1 MGAPFLAS
9 RLIFNDHRTI
19 QAQILKTLGMKILV
33 TTLLS
38 LSVLCFSCKNHDS
51 KGKNADTEADS
62 TDGDADIDTPG
73 KQKKLSKRDYSITAD
88 NSYSDLFLD
97 SLAVEKMITDRN
109 IKSGTARRMR
119 SFYNTRNYQFAWF
132 ASDGFT
138 EEANA
143 FWNLYDY
150 YVTYSGDSSINDKE
164 LEKTM
169 NALVLDD
176 ELKVAAGNQQ
186 FIKTEL
192 ALTQRFIEYSQ
203 KNFEKGY
210 VKRKE
215 LERFVAIKKN
225 DPLRLA
231 DSLLTKKHKDD
242 KYYEDINPAYKLL
255 KAELKRYYD
264 VAKAGGWSTITTKEK
279 SLKAG
284 ANLPEIALIK
294 KRLFLTG
301 DMPALDTTT
310 LFDSAMVNGVRNFQQ
325 RYGYTPTGSITATQL
340 KDLNIPAI
348 HKVKQL
354 LINMERMRWMPSR
367 PSGNLVIVNIPEFI
381 LHMYDGAKKAFDMNV
396 VVGKEGHN
404 TVLFTGDLSL
414 VVFSPYW
421 NVPPSIVKSE
431 VVPGMNKNPNYLAR
445 HHMEK
450 VGGSASNPVIRQ
462 TPGPWNSLGLVKFL
476 FPNSFNIYFHDTN
489 AKGLF
494 SQDKRAY
501 SHGCIRLSDP
511 QKMAEY
517 LLRNQPEWTTPKIK
531 EAMNSG
537 KEKFVKL
544 KQPVPVFISYY
555 TAWVDD
561 NGKVNFR
568 DDIYKH
574 DKKMIDRAFTKDL

>member
-1 MGAPFLAS
+1 MRILFTVLLALPFLF
-9 RLIFNDHRTI
+9 I
-19 QAQILKTLGMKILV
+19 
-33 TTLLS
+33 
-38 LSVLCFSCKNHDS
+38 SCKNGS
-51 KGKNADTEADS
+51 KNNKNGIEDS
-62 TDGDADIDTPG
+62 TDADMDTPG
-73 KQKKLSKRDYSITAD
+73 KQQKISARDYSINNTNA
-88 NSYSDLFLD
+88 YSDLFLD
-97 SLAVEKMITDRN
+97 SLSLEKQITDRN
-109 IKSGTARRMR
+109 IKESTARRMR

-138 EEANA
+138 EQANA

-150 YVTYSGDSSINDKE
+150 YITYSGDSSLNDKE

-169 NALVLDD
+169 NALVLEED
-176 ELKVAAGNQQ
+176 LKVAATNPQ

-192 ALTQRFIEYSQ
+192 ALTQRFLEYAQ

-215 LERFVAIKKN
+215 LERFVPLKKS
-225 DPLRLA
+225 DPLLVA
-231 DSLLTKKHKDD
+231 DSLLSKKHKDD

-255 KAELKRYYD
+255 KTELAKYYTL
-264 VAKAGGWSTITTKEK
+264 AKAGGWPVIITKEK
-279 SLKAG
+279 TLKAG
-284 ANLPEIALIK
+284 MSVPEIVLIK

-301 DMPALDTTT
+301 DMTVPDTMA
-310 LFDSAMVNGVRNFQQ
+310 LFDSALVTGVQHFQQ
-325 RYGYTPTGSITATQL
+325 RFGYTPTGVINTAVL
-340 KDLNIPAI
+340 KDMNIPAI
-348 HKVKQL
+348 NKVKQI

-381 LHMYDGAKKAFDMNV
+381 LHMYDGQKKAFDMNV

-404 TVLFTGDLSL
+404 TVLFTGDLSF

-421 NVPPSIVKSE
+421 NVPPSIVESE
-431 VVPGMNKNPNYLAR
+431 VVPGMNRNSNYLAS

-450 VGGSASNPVIRQ
+450 TGGSATSPVIRQ
-462 TPGPWNSLGLVKFL
+462 VPGPWNSLGLVKFL

-494 SQDKRAY
+494 AQDKRAY

-511 QKMAEY
+511 KKMAEY
-517 LLRNQPEWTTPKIK
+517 VLRNEPEWTSEKIDQ
-531 EAMNSG
+531 AMHSG
-537 KEKFVKL
+537 KEKYVKL
-544 KQPVPVFISYY
+544 KEPIPVFISYY

-568 DDIYKH
+568 DDIYQH
-574 DKKMIDRAFTKDL
+574 DKKMIERAFISDPIVL

>member
-1 MGAPFLAS
+1 M
-9 RLIFNDHRTI
+9 R
-19 QAQILKTLGMKILV
+19 ILFI
-33 TTLLS
+33 TLLA
-38 LSVLCFSCKNHDS
+38 LPLFFISCNDGNNTS
-51 KGKNADTEADS
+51 KKEESTQEDS
-62 TDGDADIDTPG
+62 TDSDTDIDTPG
-73 KQKKLSKRDYSITAD
+73 KQKKISQRDYSID
-88 NSYSDLFLD
+88 SSGSYSNLFFD
-97 SLAVEKMITDRN
+97 SLLLEQQITDRN
-109 IKSGTARRMR
+109 IKASTARRMR

-132 ASDGFT
+132 ARDGFT
-138 EEANA
+138 EQANA

-150 YVTYSGDSSINDKE
+150 YITYSGDSSLNDKE
-164 LEKTM
+164 LEKKM
-169 NALVLDD
+169 NALVLENDM
-176 ELKVAAGNQQ
+176 KVTATPQ

-192 ALTQRFIEYSQ
+192 ALTQRFIEYTQ

-215 LERFVAIKKN
+215 MERFVPIKKS
-225 DPLRLA
+225 DPLLMA

-242 KYYEDINPAYKLL
+242 KYFEDINPAYKLL
-255 KAELKRYYD
+255 KTELVKYYN
-264 VAKAGGWSTITTKEK
+264 VAKAGGWSPIITKEK
-279 SLKAG
+279 TLKAG
-284 ANLPEIALIK
+284 MSAPEIVLIK

-301 DMPALDTTT
+301 DMPAPDTTSVY
-310 LFDSAMVNGVRNFQQ
+310 DSALVAGVKHFQQ
-325 RYGYTPTGSITATQL
+325 RYGYTPTGTINASVL
-340 KDLNIPAI
+340 KDLNVPAI

-367 PSGNLVIVNIPEFI
+367 PSGNLVIVNIPEFK
-381 LHMYDGAKKAFDMNV
+381 LHMYDGQTKAFEMNV

-431 VVPGMNKNPNYLAR
+431 ILPGINRNSNYLAR
-445 HHMEK
+445 HHMENI
-450 VGGSASNPVIRQ
+450 GSSASPVIRQ

-511 QKMAEY
+511 KKMAQY
-517 LLRNQPEWTTPKIK
+517 VLRNDPEWTSEKIDK
-531 EAMNSG
+531 AMHSG
-537 KEKFVKL
+537 KEKYVKL
-544 KQPVPVFISYY
+544 KVPIPVFISYY

-574 DKKMIDRAFTKDL
+574 DKKMMERAYIAD